1 MRDPPSPFRG
11 LTDGGDAKP
20 EEYAEV
26 HAIGALSVPLFQPIE
41 GNSWEKVRRRA
52 AYAALGV
59 FNGTEENGEFLATV
73 DGLVEGARDTPV
85 MLICRNGGS
94 VEETPGNQY
103 GERSKSLVAA
113 YKLMEAGYTSIFY
126 VEGGLTRWFKEGLPT
141 TLTHD
146 EVPAE

>member
-1 MRDPPSPFRG
+1 M
-11 LTDGGDAKP
+11 
-20 EEYAEV
+20 

-59 FNGTEENGEFLATV
+59 FNGTEENAEFLATV

-94 VEETPGNQY
+94 VEETPGNPKMIF
-103 GERSKSLVAA
+103 RSLDVILGCVGNGS
-113 YKLMEAGYTSIFY
+113 F
-126 VEGGLTRWFKEGLPT
+126 F
-141 TLTHD
+141 
-146 EVPAE
+146 